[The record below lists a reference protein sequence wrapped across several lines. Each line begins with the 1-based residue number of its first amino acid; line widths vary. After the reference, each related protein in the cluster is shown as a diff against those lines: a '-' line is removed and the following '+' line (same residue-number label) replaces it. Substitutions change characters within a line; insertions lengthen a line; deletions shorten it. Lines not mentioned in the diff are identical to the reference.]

1 MHFNHGPSHNWGH
14 AIAYHPALADML
26 GSVNAA
32 ILFQQI
38 SYWSERTS
46 NPIGVYKT
54 SEDLAEETGLSYREQ
69 TTARKILSERGF
81 MVETN
86 KRLEHRIYFRIE
98 WAAFNAAFEDW
109 ALANRPALAHSGGAQ
124 VRSPR
129 NAQSAI
135 REVAE
140 RRSSIQTE
148 TTSETTAEKKTGA
161 VAPTPKTPRKK
172 KEDTT
177 LQDWIDA
184 LPEDELA
191 IREDDPLY
199 QDGIPVEMLQLAW
212 AVFKERHAT
221 SGKKYADWR
230 AAFRDCVR
238 RDYLKLWAIDREGT
252 YYLTTVGKQA
262 AQRLGV

>member
-1 MHFNHGPSHNWGH
+1 MSFQAMAWAVEKKCANAGQKLVLLMLANHCNGHTGQCNPSHR
-14 AIAYHPALADML
+14 L
-26 GSVNAA
+26 
-32 ILFQQI
+32 
-38 SYWSERTS
+38 
-46 NPIGVYKT
+46 
-54 SEDLAEETGLSYREQ
+54 LAEECSMGVSTLKGHIAALESAGLLRVV
-69 TTARKILSERGF
+69 ARINDGVSLPNQYVLNLAWVGQNLAGGGSESGRG
-81 MVETN
+81 VGQN
-86 KRLEHRIYFRIE
+86 
-98 WAAFNAAFEDW
+98 
-109 ALANRPALAHSGGAQ
+109 LA
-124 VRSPR
+124 
-129 NAQSAI
+129 
-135 REVAE
+135 
-140 RRSSIQTE
+140 TE
-148 TTSETTAEKKTGA
+148 TGILNQEEKQDGGA

-199 QDGIPVEMLQLAW
+199 QDGIPVEMLTLAW
-212 AVFKERHAT
+212 AVFKERHAD
-221 SGKKYADWR
+221 GRKKYADWR